1 MRCWRVVPTGCI
13 ESSVRSANPQLIL
26 DQWAGEGAGAIRL
39 SIAKQTSIAEKLAEE
54 RAAESQHFLDATF
67 DDMERVA
74 AAAAQMKLKLPKMSE
89 RAHARD
95 RVAEYLKRVVTPLMS
110 RRSHFELADRLL
122 DARQSYRRGLMPDG
136 KIIFRWDRKAG
147 LPLLCPDDA
156 REEAMRLSRRIVPNL
171 MAQLRDGAE
180 AHFCVLTWPNAQP
193 GTLRE
198 VQAAIWKKFNS
209 LMRACKRSDAPF
221 PILGAVAVMESPLGA
236 GRDWHPHLNVV
247 FVTCGYFDYAKLRAR
262 WHWNLE
268 IGKLHGTRQ
277 AIERSF
283 RELVKYSCRAIP
295 EKSDDAAR
303 RVRLDRDGNELP
315 PAPAMI
321 EWTAR
326 EFLEWWEAHRR
337 RRRTRTYRSL
347 YGLPKPTKLDVS
359 FATWVAIGTREEHGY
374 VERCALLGSIPG
386 DKSTTEN
393 IRQRLKEAWLR
404 LLGPPDHLIRVR
416 QALETIKKHYGTVS
430 LAV

>member
-1 MRCWRVVPTGCI
+1 MRA
-13 ESSVRSANPQLIL
+13 ANAQLIL
-26 DQWAGEGAGAIRL
+26 DQWSAEGAGPIRL
-39 SIAKQTSIAEKLAEE
+39 PLSRQQQIAEQLAEE
-54 RAAESQHFLDATF
+54 RAAESQHFLDVTF

-95 RVAEYLKRVVTPLMS
+95 RVAEYLKRVVTPLMWK
-110 RRSHFELADRLL
+110 RSHFELADRLL

-156 REEAMRLSRRIVPNL
+156 REEAMRLSRRIVPHL
-171 MAQLRDGAE
+171 MAQLRDGCE
-180 AHFCVLTWPNAQP
+180 AHTCVLTWENAPP
-193 GTLRE
+193 GQLRE
-198 VQAAIWKKFNS
+198 VQAAIWRKFNS
-209 LMRACKRSDAPF
+209 MMRACKRSDAPF
-221 PILGAVAVMESPLGA
+221 PIVGAVAVMESPLGA
-236 GRDWHPHLNVV
+236 HRDWHPHLNVI
-247 FVTCGYFDYAKLRAR
+247 FVTNGFLDYGKLRER
-262 WHWNLE
+262 WHRNLE
-268 IGKLHGTRQ
+268 ISKLHGTRESL
-277 AIERSF
+277 ERSF
-283 RELVKYSCRAIP
+283 RELIKYSCRAVP
-295 EKSDDAAR
+295 EKSDDHAR
-303 RVRLDRDGNELP
+303 RVRLDRNGNELP

-347 YGLPKPTKLDVS
+347 YGVPKPTKLDVS
-359 FATWVAIGTREEHGY
+359 FATWVAIGTRHEHGY

-386 DKSTTEN
+386 DKSTTATTEN

-404 LLGPPDHLIRVR
+404 LLGPPDHLVRVR